1 MPVDRS
7 SQGLAQV
14 MLEKNAKV
22 SPVKSAKARQTSE
35 PAGIPISPTLI
46 VKGVRN
52 DLSNLGGALIG
63 GFSEVTGLK
72 LKKKPGFDLPILA
85 SLNLGKYNISKN
97 FDTLYRMIIIN
108 DLSIFIYD
116 YKYFSGP
123 NKIKKA
129 GNDKT
134 KLVASVQNEKQ
145 FKRQTTQPDFN
156 APPYAPAPAQKE
168 NPTIWYS
175 SEQKEPVR

>member
-85 SLNLGKYNISKN
+85 SLNLGMSRISEIYNNIVSVLYLLYLSFMVDNIFQDPKVSKKLEMTKQNSLHHRYKMRNSSKDKQRNPISMLHHMHLHQHKKKIQQSGTPRSKKN
-97 FDTLYRMIIIN
+97 R
-108 DLSIFIYD
+108 
-116 YKYFSGP
+116 
-123 NKIKKA
+123 
-129 GNDKT
+129 
-134 KLVASVQNEKQ
+134 
-145 FKRQTTQPDFN
+145 
-156 APPYAPAPAQKE
+156 
-168 NPTIWYS
+168 
-175 SEQKEPVR
+175 

>member
-85 SLNLGKYNISKN
+85 SLNLGMYNISKN
-97 FDTLYRMIIIN
+97 YNNLYRMIISMTYQFSFMIIN
-108 DLSIFIYD
+108 ISQDL
-116 YKYFSGP
+116 
-123 NKIKKA
+123 IKSK
-129 GNDKT
+129 KLEMT
-134 KLVASVQNEKQ
+134 KQN
-145 FKRQTTQPDFN
+145 
-156 APPYAPAPAQKE
+156 
-168 NPTIWYS
+168 
-175 SEQKEPVR
+175 

>member
-22 SPVKSAKARQTSE
+22 SPVKSAKARQSSE
-35 PAGIPISPTLI
+35 PAGIPITPTLI

-72 LKKKPGFDLPILA
+72 LKKNPGFDLPILA
-85 SLNLGKYNISKN
+85 SLNLGMSH
-97 FDTLYRMIIIN
+97 MSEIIILFYPYVISN
-108 DLSIFIYD
+108 KCPISLLSLIY
-116 YKYFSGP
+116 G
-123 NKIKKA
+123 
-129 GNDKT
+129 
-134 KLVASVQNEKQ
+134 
-145 FKRQTTQPDFN
+145 
-156 APPYAPAPAQKE
+156 
-168 NPTIWYS
+168 
-175 SEQKEPVR
+175 

>member
-52 DLSNLGGALIG
+52 DLSSLGGALIG

-72 LKKKPGFDLPILA
+72 LKKNPGFDLPILA
-85 SLNLGKYNISKN
+85 SLNLGMSHISEIYNNIVSLSMSYISCISHLWL
-97 FDTLYRMIIIN
+97 T
-108 DLSIFIYD
+108 IF
-116 YKYFSGP
+116 F
-123 NKIKKA
+123 
-129 GNDKT
+129 
-134 KLVASVQNEKQ
+134 
-145 FKRQTTQPDFN
+145 RTQR
-156 APPYAPAPAQKE
+156 YQKS
-168 NPTIWYS
+168 W
-175 SEQKEPVR
+175 K

>member
-14 MLEKNAKV
+14 MSEKNAKV

-72 LKKKPGFDLPILA
+72 LKEKPGFDLPILA
-85 SLNLGKYNISKN
+85 SLNLGMCHIRKTYDLHNSINI
-97 FDTLYRMIIIN
+97 IH
-108 DLSIFIYD
+108 LSIFIYD

-123 NKIKKA
+123 KSIKKA

>member
-1 MPVDRS
+1 MPDDDQLKIFFIFVQVLHLVAFAVITWNCVAYSYTIRNMYKRMPVDRS

-85 SLNLGKYNISKN
+85 SLNLGMYNISKN
-97 FDTLYRMIIIN
+97 YDTLYRMIIHQTFTYQSSFMIIN
-108 DLSIFIYD
+108 ISQDPKVS
-116 YKYFSGP
+116 
-123 NKIKKA
+123 KKLEM
-129 GNDKT
+129 T
-134 KLVASVQNEKQ
+134 KQN
-145 FKRQTTQPDFN
+145 
-156 APPYAPAPAQKE
+156 
-168 NPTIWYS
+168 
-175 SEQKEPVR
+175 

>member
-85 SLNLGKYNISKN
+85 SLNLGMYNISKYYDN
-97 FDTLYRMIIIN
+97 LYRINDIRLISFTYQSSFMIINISQ
-108 DLSIFIYD
+108 DPKVSRKLEM
-116 YKYFSGP
+116 
-123 NKIKKA
+123 
-129 GNDKT
+129 T
-134 KLVASVQNEKQ
+134 KQN
-145 FKRQTTQPDFN
+145 
-156 APPYAPAPAQKE
+156 
-168 NPTIWYS
+168 
-175 SEQKEPVR
+175 

>member
-85 SLNLGKYNISKN
+85 SLNLGMYNISKN
-97 FDTLYRMIIIN
+97 YDTLYRMILISFTYQSSFMIIN
-108 DLSIFIYD
+108 ISQDPKVSRKLEM
-116 YKYFSGP
+116 
-123 NKIKKA
+123 
-129 GNDKT
+129 T
-134 KLVASVQNEKQ
+134 KQN
-145 FKRQTTQPDFN
+145 
-156 APPYAPAPAQKE
+156 
-168 NPTIWYS
+168 
-175 SEQKEPVR
+175 

>member
-1 MPVDRS
+1 MPDDDQLKIFFIFVQVLHLVAFAVITWNCVAYSYTIRNMYKRMPVDRS

-72 LKKKPGFDLPILA
+72 LKKNPGFDLPILA
-85 SLNLGKYNISKN
+85 SLNLGMSRISEIYNNIVSVCYNFKPMSYISCISHLWL
-97 FDTLYRMIIIN
+97 T
-108 DLSIFIYD
+108 IF
-116 YKYFSGP
+116 F
-123 NKIKKA
+123 
-129 GNDKT
+129 
-134 KLVASVQNEKQ
+134 
-145 FKRQTTQPDFN
+145 RTQR
-156 APPYAPAPAQKE
+156 YQKS
-168 NPTIWYS
+168 W
-175 SEQKEPVR
+175 K